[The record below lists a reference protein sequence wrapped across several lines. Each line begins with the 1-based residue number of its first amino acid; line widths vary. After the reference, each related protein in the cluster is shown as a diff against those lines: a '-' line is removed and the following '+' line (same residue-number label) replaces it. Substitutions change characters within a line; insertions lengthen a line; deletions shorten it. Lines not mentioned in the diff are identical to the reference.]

1 MRTFIIL
8 FSFILP
14 LIAISQKTITGS
26 VYDGSNNKPLEFAS
40 VVAVGNSAGAE
51 TNGAGGFKLKVRE
64 NEKEIIISF
73 AGYSTRRIKIGDSA
87 SEYRIALK
95 PILTASQITVIGTRN
110 PSRTKLESATPVD
123 VIPISALARQ
133 SGQTGLDQ
141 LLTYTAP
148 SFQSSRQTVAD
159 GSDHVD
165 PAQLR
170 GLGSD
175 QILVLI
181 NGKRRHQS
189 ALVNVNGTVNRG
201 QVGTDL
207 DAIPVSAID
216 RVEVLRDGAAA
227 QYGSDAIAGVMNI
240 ILKSTTNN
248 LTGNVSYGENITSYA
263 KDYAFSKQN
272 NTAQSN
278 SNVRDGGNFLVGLN
292 YGIPLDNRGFIN
304 FSGEYLLRNATNR
317 TGEYTGPVYP
327 NVGGQNK
334 DDSILGAR
342 QLTRNN
348 FDMRLGNSKIS
359 AAAFVLNGGYNL
371 SDRWTLKVF
380 AALNQKNGEAAGFYR
395 YPSGIPAAATIYA
408 PKVLA
413 LYPDG
418 FLPLIKT
425 KINDYSFSA
434 GVDGMIG
441 KWNASFSNTLGMNII
456 RFTVDHSINYSQ
468 FAVTNSPAT
477 KFDAGGMQFLQNTL
491 NADFTRNFKLLYG
504 LNAAWGAEYR
514 IDQYEQVAG
523 EEDSYKNY
531 DVASGA
537 SAGAQVF
544 AGFVPDYAK
553 KHSRSNAG
561 AYFDLEENFTK
572 NWMLEFALRYENYSD
587 FGNTLNYKLAT
598 TYRISKN
605 FMVRAAS
612 SSGFRAPSMQQKYY
626 AKTNTLFVST
636 PAGLVPTQSGTFTND
651 SKPAAILGIPKL
663 TQETSNNY
671 SVGFTATPVK
681 GLEISIDGYW
691 ININNRIILTNNFNG
706 GTDTTLTQLLKAN
719 GATTANFFANA
730 IDTRSRGLEGVISYT
745 ANLGNAGGLKLAL
758 SGSFIKNEVKK
769 GSDGKPIIH
778 ASETLINSGQI
789 GNYFNREDQS
799 RIEVVSPASK
809 GNFTINY
816 NYKRFGAMIRFA
828 YFGKAVYLDP
838 TINPANPSS
847 FPVNTFTGD
856 KQTLDQVF
864 NPKTITDLSLS
875 YNLNKFFIV
884 TVGSDNIFD
893 IYQDKQIHSG
903 NVSLGRF
910 IYSRRVEQMGYNGRF
925 AFARLSF
932 NLH

>member
-1 MRTFIIL
+1 MRTCIML
-8 FSFILP
+8 FGFILP
-14 LIAISQKTITGS
+14 LIALSQKTITGT
-26 VYDGSNNKPLEFAS
+26 VYDASNSKPLEFAS
-40 VVAVGNSAGAE
+40 VIVAGNSAGAE
-51 TNGAGGFKLKVRE
+51 TNGAGAFSLKVRT
-64 NEKEIIISF
+64 NEKEIIISY
-73 AGYSTRRIKIGDSA
+73 AGYNTRKLKIGDSA
-87 SEYRIALK
+87 FDYQIALK
-95 PILTASQITVIGTRN
+95 PILSASQITVIGTRN
-110 PSRTKLESATPVD
+110 PSRTKLQSATPVD
-123 VIPISALARQ
+123 LIPISVLAKQ

-159 GSDHVD
+159 GSDHID

-175 QILVLI
+175 QLLVLI

-201 QVGTDL
+201 QTGTDL

-248 LTGNVSYGENITSYA
+248 LTGNISYGENITSYA

-272 NTAQSN
+272 NTPQSN
-278 SNVRDGGNFLVGLN
+278 TNVRDGGNFLVGLN
-292 YGIPLDNRGFIN
+292 YGIPLNNRGFIN
-304 FSGEYLLRNATNR
+304 LSGEYLLRNATNR

-327 NVGGQNK
+327 NIGGQNK
-334 DDSILGAR
+334 DDSILNAR

-359 AAAFVLNGGYNL
+359 AGAFVLNAGYNL
-371 SDRWTLKVF
+371 SDRWNLKVF
-380 AALNQKNGEAAGFYR
+380 GSFNQKNGEAAGFYR
-395 YPSGIPAAATIYA
+395 YPSGIPTAATKYA
-408 PKVLA
+408 SQALS

-425 KINDYSFSA
+425 KITDYSISA
-434 GVDGMIG
+434 GIDGMIG
-441 KWNASFSNTLGMNII
+441 QWNASFSNTLGINTI
-456 RFTVDHSINYSQ
+456 RFTVDNSVNYSQ
-468 FAVTNSPAT
+468 FAVTNTPAT
-477 KFDAGGMQFLQNTL
+477 KFDAGGMQFLQNTV
-491 NADFTRNFKLLYG
+491 NADFNRNFKLLYG

-537 SAGAQVF
+537 AAGAQVF

-553 KHSRSNAG
+553 KHSRTNAG
-561 AYFDLEENFTK
+561 VYFDLEQNFTK

-598 TYRISKN
+598 TYKISEN
-605 FMVRAAS
+605 FMVRAAA

-626 AKTNTLFVST
+626 AKTNTIFVST
-636 PAGLVPTQSGTFTND
+636 PSGLVPTQSGTFTND

-671 SVGFTATPVK
+671 SVGFTAAPVK

-706 GTDTTLTQLLKAN
+706 GIDTTLGQLLKAN

-730 IDTRSRGLEGVISYT
+730 IDTRSRGLEGVISY
-745 ANLGNAGGLKLAL
+745 AVNLGNAGGLKLAL
-758 SGSFIKNEVKK
+758 SASFIKNEVKK
-769 GSDGKPIIH
+769 GPDGKPIIH

-816 NYKRFGAMIRFA
+816 NYKRFGAMIRFT

-838 TINPANPSS
+838 TINPSNPSS
-847 FPVNTFTGD
+847 FPVNSFTGE

-864 NPKTITDLSLS
+864 NSKTITDLSLS
-875 YNLNKFFIV
+875 YNLNKYFVI

-893 IYQDKQIHSG
+893 IYQDKQTHSG